1 MQQQTATVHPQQHHR
16 FLQVVLLCLVGA
28 LIGALISGP
37 SSRFIL
43 LLAALCMT
51 GIVFLARQQQYQSL
65 AISSFLWLCT
75 LLISALITM
84 NHAIY
89 DPLMICYALLLVY
102 AALFSSQRLFFSLL
116 VFIASYCSV
125 LLIAI
130 LRGHWSTPT
139 PNVDW
144 TSVAAINIILAISGL
159 SAWFLAKDFKN
170 LMRDL
175 IHENQLSLRS
185 QREIQ
190 RIATLDPLTGLSNRQ
205 HAEQEFNR
213 LITTAQ
219 GLAIVF
225 IDLDNFKPIND
236 AYGHAY
242 GDMALKI
249 LAQRI
254 QQLTAPGEL
263 CCRFGGDEFVLIL
276 HDTDADLCKARYQ
289 QFLVMIAEE
298 LTLELR
304 LFKISASIG
313 VAHYPAHARDFNEL
327 CRLADMAMYRSKAA
341 GRNLAT
347 LYDPNWQ
354 DEHRKKLDML
364 QGLRQAISRSELFLQ
379 YQPKYHANSLT
390 INGAEALVRWQ
401 SADFGLVS
409 PATFI
414 PLAEETGLINDIGLF
429 VLQRACS
436 DAKQWLAQGYQMPVS
451 VNLSPAQL
459 SCGQLPQQIQAILAE
474 TGLPPA
480 YLELE
485 ITESMLMQDQ
495 NGIDAQIAVLA
506 EQGILFAIDDF
517 GTGYSNL
524 HYLSR
529 FKAATLKI
537 DQSFIKKLHDSPQSF
552 NLIKGIVVLANT
564 LGLHTV
570 AEGVEDQATLQTL
583 CALGCD
589 SVQGFLLSKPVG
601 IERLQQLL
609 PPYATAD
616 H

>member
-1 MQQQTATVHPQQHHR
+1 MQDQTATVHPQQHRR
-16 FLQVVLLCLVGA
+16 FLQILLLCLVGA

-37 SSRFIL
+37 SSQFIL
-43 LLAALCMT
+43 LLAALCMA
-51 GIVFLARQQQYQSL
+51 GIWLLARHPQHKPL
-65 AISSFLWLCT
+65 AVSGFLWLCT
-75 LLISALITM
+75 LLISGLISM

-130 LRGHWSTPT
+130 LRGDWPAPT
-139 PNVDW
+139 PKVDW

-159 SAWFLAKDFKN
+159 SAWFLAKDFKA
-170 LMRDL
+170 LLRDL
-175 IHENQLSLRS
+175 IHENQLSQRS
-185 QREIQ
+185 QHEIK
-190 RIATLDPLTGLSNRQ
+190 RLATLDPLTGLSNRQ

-213 LITTAQ
+213 LIVTEQA
-219 GLAIVF
+219 LAVIF

-254 QQLTAPGEL
+254 QQLTEPGEL

-276 HDTDADLCKARYQ
+276 KYTDAKLCKARYQ
-289 QFLVMIAEE
+289 QFLALIAEE
-298 LTLELR
+298 LTLDLR

-313 VAHYPAHARDFNEL
+313 VAHYPAHASDFNEL
-327 CRLADMAMYRSKAA
+327 CRLADLAMYRSKGA

-347 LYDPNWQ
+347 VYNPNWQ
-354 DEHRKKLDML
+354 DEHRKKLDMI
-364 QGLRQAISRSELFLQ
+364 QALRQAIHRDELFLH
-379 YQPKYHANSLT
+379 YQPKYHANSLR

-436 DAKQWLAQGYQMPVS
+436 DAKLWIAQGYPIPVS

-459 SCGQLPQQIQAILAE
+459 SSGQLPEQIQAILTA
-474 TGLPPA
+474 TALPPA

-552 NLIKGIVVLANT
+552 NLIKGIIVLANT

-570 AEGVEDQATLQTL
+570 AEGVENQATLHTL
-583 CALGCD
+583 CELGCD

-601 IERLQQLL
+601 VERLQQLL
-609 PPYATAD
+609 QPGATAD